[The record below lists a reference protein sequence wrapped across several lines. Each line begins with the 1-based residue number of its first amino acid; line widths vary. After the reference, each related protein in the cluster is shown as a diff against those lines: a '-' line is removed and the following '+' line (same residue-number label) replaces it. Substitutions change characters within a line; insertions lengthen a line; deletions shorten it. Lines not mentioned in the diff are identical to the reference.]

1 MQYNKK
7 QVLIDLTEYEAM
19 QKRIKYLERFEPKK
33 QKKTID
39 ERKTEFSTSL
49 SAHLTEYGKD
59 MLNEFYSYWTEHG
72 EKDKKMRF
80 EKQTSFDIVRRL
92 STWKRNNKNN
102 GTKRDTKTGAT
113 TTTSERQDF
122 S

>member
-1 MQYNKK
+1 MQHNKK
-7 QVLIDLTEYEAM
+7 QVLIDLDEYEALV
-19 QKRIKYLERFEPKK
+19 KRVKYLERFEPKK
-33 QKKTID
+33 VKKTID

-49 SAHLTEYGKD
+49 SAHLNEYGKD

-72 EKDKKMRF
+72 AKDKKMRF

-92 STWKRNNKNN
+92 STWKRNNKKD